1 METMQIKTA
10 APLYD
15 IDPRALQTLCTRGVV
30 KSVKVNGRHYV
41 TPAEMDRVFKGVDAL
56 KVKGKVA
63 SKKPTK

>member
-1 METMQIKTA
+1 LETMQIKTA

-41 TPAEMDRVFKGVDAL
+41 TPAEMDRVFKSINPAKEGL
-56 KVKGKVA
+56 GGKGK
-63 SKKPTK
+63 K